1 MTQAASPESRKEIED
16 LRSQLAEAR
25 GKLAEAQDLI
35 RAIQSGDVDAVVVS
49 GPEGEQVFTL
59 RGAEYAYRA
68 LVEDMNEGA
77 ATIAADGAI
86 LYCNRCLSDL
96 LRVPIERII
105 GKPAAAFFCSGGIQ
119 FEELF
124 RRAMAGE
131 VVRME
136 LRLQAS
142 NNVVPV
148 LLSLRRMKDPEPAT
162 VCMVVSDLTESK
174 QWEELLVADKALRES
189 ESQLRDRISEL
200 TTIMDMTPAITFI
213 ARDARCEN
221 VLSSKAGYDFLRLP
235 LGSNASLR
243 AASEDGAS
251 LVRILRQ
258 GREISPDELPVQK
271 AAASGQEVRD
281 QELTLVFP
289 DNTTRDIFGSAVPLF
304 NEQGRTRGA
313 IGVFIDVTERNRIES
328 ALRQN
333 EKLAAA
339 GRLAASIAHEINN
352 PLESL
357 TNLLFLISSSSSL
370 EEVRGYVRTA
380 EQEMMRVSSMVTQT
394 LRFYRQTT
402 RPVEIAMS
410 EVLDVVLAINQP
422 RFVHAN
428 IEVVRQYR
436 TDEKLL
442 AYDGEL
448 RHLFANLIGNAFDAV
463 RSGGRIFVRLR
474 EETDMA
480 TGNRGLCVTIAD
492 TGHGMERAT
501 VDRIF
506 QPFFS
511 TKGSTGTGLGL
522 WIVESITN
530 RHGGTIRV
538 RSRTGR
544 NSGTV
549 FSVFLPFGYIAT
561 SDSEPQSTED
571 AHSIVGVGANRRTL
585 PSK

>member
-1 MTQAASPESRKEIED
+1 MTQPPSSTETRSEIED
-16 LRSQLAEAR
+16 LRAKLAEAQ
-25 GKLAEAQDLI
+25 GKLAEAQEVI
-35 RAIQSGDVDAVVVS
+35 RAIQSGDVDAVVVT

-59 RGAEYAYRA
+59 RGAEYAYRV
-68 LVEDMNEGA
+68 LVEAMNEGA

-86 LYCNRCLSDL
+86 LYCNRRLSEL
-96 LRVPIERII
+96 LGVPIERII
-105 GKPAAAFFCSGGIQ
+105 GKPATAFFYPGETL
-119 FEELF
+119 FENLF
-124 RRAMAGE
+124 SRAIAGE
-131 VVRME
+131 VIRTE
-136 LRLQAS
+136 LRLRAS
-142 NNVVPV
+142 NHPVPV

-162 VCMVVSDLTESK
+162 LCMVITDLTETK

-189 ESQLRDRISEL
+189 ESQLRERISEL

-213 ARDARCEN
+213 ARDAHCKN

-235 LGSNASLR
+235 VGSNASLR
-243 AASEDGAS
+243 PAAEHDVSF
-251 LVRILRQ
+251 VRILRK
-258 GREISPDELPVQK
+258 GHEISPDDLPVQK
-271 AAASGQEVRD
+271 AAATGQEVRD

-289 DNTTRDIFGSAVPLF
+289 DDTTRDIFGSAVPLF
-304 NEQGRTRGA
+304 DEEGRTRGA

-357 TNLLFLISSSSSL
+357 TNLLFLISTSPSL
-370 EEVRGYVRTA
+370 EEVREHVKTA
-380 EQEMMRVSSMVTQT
+380 EQEMVRVSSMVTQT

-402 RPVEIAMS
+402 RPVEVAMAD
-410 EVLDVVLAINQP
+410 VLDVVLAINQP
-422 RFVHAN
+422 RFAHAN
-428 IEVVRQYR
+428 IEVIRQYR
-436 TDEKLL
+436 TERRLL

-448 RHLFANLIGNAFDAV
+448 RHLFANFIGNAFDAI
-463 RSGGRIFVRLR
+463 RGGGRIYVRLR
-474 EETDMA
+474 EATDMA
-480 TGNRGLCVTIAD
+480 RGTRGLCITVAD

-511 TKGSTGTGLGL
+511 TKGDTGTGLGL
-522 WIVESITN
+522 WIVDSITR
-530 RHGGTIRV
+530 RHGGRIRV

-549 FSVFLPFGYIAT
+549 FSVFLPFDHVGKGVAIAGL
-561 SDSEPQSTED
+561 DLDQSYLPVRRAF
-571 AHSIVGVGANRRTL
+571 AHPR
-585 PSK
+585 